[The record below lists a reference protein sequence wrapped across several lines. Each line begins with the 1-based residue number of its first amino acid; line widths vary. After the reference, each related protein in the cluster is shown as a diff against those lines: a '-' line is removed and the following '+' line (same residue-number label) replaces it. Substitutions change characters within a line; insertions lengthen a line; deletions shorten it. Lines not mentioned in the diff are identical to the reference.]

1 MFWLSRCN
9 HPMRARQG
17 AVAAALCAALA
28 LSACGGKTERIAS
41 PEPETT
47 TTSAPSEPAA
57 VETPSETETSSDS
70 ETPADTET
78 PSDPTSTGFEHNPK
92 LKQLTL
98 QYITVDVPE
107 GWTGEIRDNGEKFDD
122 ILLSSSTDKSRVKLV
137 PLNIALSPRKD
148 PAVEAASMCGALTRK
163 LLKSYTDADEGP
175 RDLLR
180 TPDGYGG
187 YACGATG
194 IPTEGPLKGVRI
206 DTPITVI
213 SNSKGDAIIQISEFP
228 VKGGDLATGEAAAFM
243 LRQSTFNW
251 AGKPLI

>member
-17 AVAAALCAALA
+17 LVTAALCAALA
-28 LSACGGKTERIAS
+28 LSACGGKTERTTS
-41 PEPETT
+41 PEPET
-47 TTSAPSEPAA
+47 TTSAPSEPTD
-57 VETPSETETSSDS
+57 VETTPDTEAS
-70 ETPADTET
+70 PDTET
-78 PSDPTSTGFEHNPK
+78 PSDSPSTGFEHNPK

-122 ILLSSSTDKSRVKLV
+122 ILLVSSTDKTRVRLV
-137 PLNIALSPRKD
+137 PLNIALSPRKE
-148 PAVEAASMCGALTRK
+148 PASEAASMCGALTRK

-187 YACGATG
+187 YACGASG
-194 IPTEGPLKGVRI
+194 IPTEGPLKGVEI

-213 SNSKGDAIIQISEFP
+213 SDSKGDAIIQISDFP
-228 VKGGDLATGEAAAFM
+228 VKGGDLASADAAIFM

-251 AGKPLI
+251 AGKPLA